1 MRKYLLVLNFL
12 MVLAFAQDSLPWQGA
27 IVFEDWVRVDDAPGL
42 TNHPANHPQTI
53 MDDNWVLYSVWE
65 DDRDNDAFYEI
76 YFAISTDT
84 GQSWG
89 TRNIN
94 LSLNPEINDIYPWLA
109 VDENNLYVVWQQS
122 LQNDTWEVFITKSTD
137 MGNTWTN
144 PVEVPGIT
152 VVNNLSSGIN
162 VGPQPKLTVDSKSN
176 PDTTFLYLLWAD
188 NGTGKIQI
196 KLARSTDFGESF
208 VDLGIIDNN
217 LENVNRNPYIV
228 VDDSGWVHCA
238 WARGTGGTNQDPHP
252 WIGYNRSQNRGNT
265 FLANDIIVNDD
276 FSEVYRGNPS
286 MTYNPGNGD
295 VLISWEDSRR
305 ASGNANPDIWFSK
318 IHRDSL
324 SFIPNKRVNWWGADT
339 SIKYDNFKSV
349 IRMDPKGIM
358 VAAWHDDPERNG
370 SYGIH
375 LAAYSDTNRRFS
387 NSQSLIQTYTG
398 TSGANFGNAFY
409 APSLFVKAL
418 IDTAENDTITHFFL
432 VWQDF
437 REDSLGGNIYSVH
450 GKVVKIL
457 GDLDVDNDSL
467 DVKNDTLLVRA
478 GTPGQEYIPY
488 ARGAFILANTSE
500 SYNPDPE
507 DGPSQSRIDSLRYY
521 GVLTSPRGRIDSIII
536 YNLPG
541 SLSKGQTVVCT
552 LALYIPAGTPD
563 GDYTGVI
570 TIEGKD
576 SLGVLIQETF
586 NALVRILGD
595 LDVDNDSLDV
605 VNDTINLWTQP
616 AGPVYTPYAKA
627 EFILVNTSDAY
638 NPDPEDGPSRSR
650 IDFIKFYGVLNNP
663 HGEIDSIFI
672 LNLPS
677 SLNVGQS
684 VECTLA
690 LVIPVGTWQ
699 GNYTGKITIEGYD
712 TLGFLIQENFNLT
725 VEGPKPRASLDS
737 LRVAPIPFKPYRN
750 PEHKKIHFQ
759 GLTRNAKIMVYDA
772 SGYCVWSATE
782 DGDGHVDWDANV
794 ASGIYIYLVTSQEGE
809 NKKGKLSIIR

>member
-1 MRKYLLVLNFL
+1 MKKYLLLLSILVV
-12 MVLAFAQDSLPWQGA
+12 MIFAQQDSLPWQGA
-27 IVFEDWVRVDDAPGL
+27 IVFDDWVRVDDAPGL
-42 TNHPANHPQTI
+42 SMHPANHPQTI
-53 MDDNWVLYSVWE
+53 MDDNWILYSVWE

-84 GQSWG
+84 GKSWG
-89 TRNIN
+89 LYNKN
-94 LSLNPEINDIYPWLA
+94 LSNSPDTNDIYPWLA
-109 VDENNLYVVWQQS
+109 VDANNLYVVWQS
-122 LQNDTWEVFITKSTD
+122 WQNNTWEVLITKSTD

-144 PVEVPGIT
+144 PVKIPGIT
-152 VVNNLSSGIN
+152 VVNALSSGIN
-162 VGPQPKLTVDSKSN
+162 FGPQPKLSVDSKSN

-188 NGTGKIQI
+188 NATGQIQI
-196 KLARSTDFGESF
+196 KLARSIDFGTSF
-208 VDLGIIDNN
+208 IDLGIVDKN
-217 LENVNRNPYIV
+217 LVNVNRNPYIV

-238 WARGTGGTNQDPHP
+238 WARGTSGNNQDPHP
-252 WIGYNRSQNRGNT
+252 WIGYNRSQDRGNT
-265 FLANDIIVNDD
+265 FLTNDIIVNDNFD
-276 FSEVYRGNPS
+276 NVYRGNPS

-318 IHRDSL
+318 IHQDSF

-339 SIKYDNFKSV
+339 SITYDNFKSV

-358 VAAWHDDPERNG
+358 VGAWHDDPERDG

-409 APSLFVKAL
+409 PPSLFVKAL
-418 IDTAENDTITHFFL
+418 IDTVEYDTITHFFL
-432 VWQDF
+432 VWQDY

-450 GKVVKIL
+450 GRVVKIL

-467 DVKNDTLLVRA
+467 DVKNDTLTVRA
-478 GTPGQEYIPY
+478 GTSGQDAY
-488 ARGAFILANTSE
+488 GAFILANTSE

-507 DGPSQSRIDSLRYY
+507 DGPSQSRIDTLRYY

-536 YNLPG
+536 DNFPS

-552 LALYIPAGTPD
+552 LSLYIRAGTPD

-570 TIEGKD
+570 TIEGID

-586 NALVRILGD
+586 NAFVQILGD

-605 VNDTINLWTQP
+605 KNDTMNLWTQP
-616 AGPVYTPYAKA
+616 AGPVYTPYAKG

-650 IDFIKFYGVLNNP
+650 IDNIRFHGELNNP
-663 HGEIDSIFI
+663 NGEKIDSIFI

-690 LVIPVGTWQ
+690 LVIPIGTEH
-699 GNYTGKITIEGYD
+699 GNYTGRITIEGFD
-712 TLGFLIQENFNLT
+712 TLGFLIQESFALT
-725 VEGPKPRASLDS
+725 VRGPEPRGSLDS
-737 LRVAPIPFKPYRN
+737 LRVAPIPFKPHRN
-750 PEHKKIHFQ
+750 PEHEKIHFQ
-759 GLTRNAKIMVYDA
+759 GLTRNAKIVIYDA
-772 SGYCVWSATE
+772 SGYLVWSATE
-782 DGDGHVDWDANV
+782 DGDGHVDWEANV
-794 ASGIYIYLVTSQEGE
+794 ASGIYIYLVTSQDGDH
-809 NKKGKLSIIR
+809 KKGKLSIIR